1 MNGNSSGVWVIVYHF
16 VKTVIAKR
24 WNSMVLDKSRIFAV
38 LLMVIM
44 TGSVHAEEAKEA
56 EQ

>member
-1 MNGNSSGVWVIVYHF
+1 MNGNSPGVGVIVYHF

-38 LLMVIM
+38 LFMVIM
-44 TGSVHAEEAKEA
+44 SVWFVLRPRK
-56 EQ
+56 